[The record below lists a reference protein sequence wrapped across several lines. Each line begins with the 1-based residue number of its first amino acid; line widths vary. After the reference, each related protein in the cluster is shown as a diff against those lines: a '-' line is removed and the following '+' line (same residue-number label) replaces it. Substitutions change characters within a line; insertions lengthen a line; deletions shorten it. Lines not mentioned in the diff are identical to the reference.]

1 MKLKVLPHDLK
12 PLSKGLHI
20 PICDFRSLVA
30 EGLPGSKKHIESSKQ
45 FIIDEMA
52 AQNLGFA
59 ERVDIILK
67 YKKNSLTKHSLT
79 HYTAFV
85 HFEMWFNNP
94 TANALQRDIISP
106 TTKAKLFID
115 SYNNGWKGSFD
126 PVRRYW
132 ILNLNRNPKPAP
144 TTNHKFQLKVTAK
157 EFIPKTI
164 AKPFNQIEA
173 ADAVA
178 KAAKAAFSAAECA
191 CLVKEMVYI
200 IQFELRYNQ
209 ILATELRYNQILA
222 SDAAAKA
229 VEESDQ
235 EQENYKKT
243 VNDSLQHIYCQSGRV
258 CKYSGIDL
266 DACGC
271 DECMYEGFD
280 CSTPRLL
287 HY

>member
-20 PICDFRSLVA
+20 PICDFRSLPV
-30 EGLPGSKKHIESSKQ
+30 EGLPGSNKHIESTKQ
-45 FIIDEMA
+45 FIIYEMQM
-52 AQNLGFA
+52 QNLGFA

-67 YKKNSLTKHSLT
+67 YKNYALT

-85 HFEMWFNNP
+85 HFDMWFNNP

-115 SYNNGWKGSFD
+115 SYNNGWKGSSD

-144 TTNHKFQLKVTAK
+144 TTKPKFQLKVTAK

-173 ADAVA
+173 ADAAA
-178 KAAKAAFSAAECA
+178 KAAKAAFSAAECT
-191 CLVKEMVYI
+191 CLVEEMVYI

-222 SDAAAKA
+222 ADAAAKA
-229 VEESDQ
+229 VEESNQ
-235 EQENYKKT
+235 KKENYKKT

-271 DECMYEGFD
+271 DECMYEDFD
-280 CSTPRLL
+280 CSTPTLL

>member
-1 MKLKVLPHDLK
+1 MKLSGLPSHLK
-12 PLSKGLHI
+12 CLSNGLHI
-20 PICDFRSLVA
+20 PICHFTSLLA
-30 EGLPGSKKHIESSKQ
+30 EGLPGSKKHVESTKQ
-45 FIIDEMA
+45 FIIDECCK
-52 AQNLGFA
+52 QNLGFA

-67 YKKNSLTKHSLT
+67 YKNNILT

-85 HFEMWFNNP
+85 HFDMWFNNP
-94 TANALQRDIISP
+94 TATALQQDIISP

-115 SYNNGWKGSFD
+115 SYNNGWKGSSD

-132 ILNLNRNPKPAP
+132 ILNLNRNPKTAP
-144 TTNHKFQLKVTAK
+144 TTKPKFQLKATAK

-173 ADAVA
+173 ADAAA
-178 KAAKAAFSAAECA
+178 KAAKAAKAAVFAAESA
-191 CLVKEMVYI
+191 RIVSVAW
-200 IQFELRYNQ
+200 QLRWLLP
-209 ILATELRYNQILA
+209 I
-222 SDAAAKA
+222 
-229 VEESDQ
+229 EEDEQ

-243 VNDSLQHIYCQSGRV
+243 VNDSLQHIYSQSGRV

-271 DECMYEGFD
+271 DECMYEDFD

-287 HY
+287 PY